1 MTAPRFRVRAT
12 LTALAALALVVASGA
27 ARADDA
33 QVEQGHKI
41 FKDEGCPQ
49 CHGFGGKGDGMLASV
64 LKQKPA
70 DLTLIAQ
77 KNGGKFPEQTVMRF
91 IDGTTDVRAHGNPD
105 MPVWGEVFK
114 EHIASSPTQQA
125 EIRATIL
132 SIVNYIGSIQQK

>member
-1 MTAPRFRVRAT
+1 MPRIRTTLVAASIAAGALLLAGSVVRAEDE
-12 LTALAALALVVASGA
+12 AP
-27 ARADDA
+27 
-33 QVEQGHKI
+33 QGKQLFI
-41 FKDEGCPQ
+41 KYCGS
-49 CHGFGGKGDGMLASV
+49 CHGPDGKGDGYLSGA

-70 DLTLIAQ
+70 DLTLIAK

-114 EHIASSPTQQA
+114 QQIASSPTQQA

>member
-1 MTAPRFRVRAT
+1 MPRIRTT
-12 LTALAALALVVASGA
+12 LVAASLAAGAFLLAGVPAHATPDA
-27 ARADDA
+27 AAP
-33 QVEQGHKI
+33 QGRELFI
-41 FKDEGCPQ
+41 RYCGS
-49 CHGFGGKGDGMLASV
+49 CHGPNGKGDGMLSGV
-64 LKQKPA
+64 LKQRPA

-91 IDGTTDVRAHGNPD
+91 IDGTTDVRAHGDPD

-114 EHIASSPTQQA
+114 EQIGSSPTQQA

>member
-1 MTAPRFRVRAT
+1 MPRIRTT
-12 LTALAALALVVASGA
+12 LVAASLAVGALLLVGGP
-27 ARADDA
+27 ARAEDDA
-33 QVEQGHKI
+33 QGKQLFIKYCGS
-41 FKDEGCPQ
+41 
-49 CHGFGGKGDGMLASV
+49 CHGPDGKGDGYLSGS

-70 DLTLIAQ
+70 DLTLIAK

-91 IDGTTDVRAHGNPD
+91 IDGPTDVRAHGNPD

-114 EHIASSPTQQA
+114 EQIASSPTQQA

>member
-1 MTAPRFRVRAT
+1 MPRIRTT
-12 LTALAALALVVASGA
+12 LVAAALAAGALLLAGSA
-27 ARADDA
+27 ARAEDEA
-33 QVEQGHKI
+33 PQGKQLFI
-41 FKDEGCPQ
+41 KYCGSCRGPD
-49 CHGFGGKGDGMLASV
+49 GKGDGYLSGSR
-64 LKQKPA
+64 KQKPA
-70 DLTLIAQ
+70 DLTLIAK

-114 EHIASSPTQQA
+114 QQIASSPTQQA

>member
-1 MTAPRFRVRAT
+1 MPRIRTT
-12 LTALAALALVVASGA
+12 LVAAALAAGALLLAGSAV
-27 ARADDA
+27 RAEDEA
-33 QVEQGHKI
+33 PQGKQLFI
-41 FKDEGCPQ
+41 KYCGS
-49 CHGFGGKGDGMLASV
+49 CHGPDGKGDGYLSGS

-70 DLTLIAQ
+70 DLTLIAK

-114 EHIASSPTQQA
+114 QQIASSPTQQA

>member
-1 MTAPRFRVRAT
+1 MPRIRTT
-12 LTALAALALVVASGA
+12 LVAAALAAGALLLAGSAV
-27 ARADDA
+27 RAEEEA
-33 QVEQGHKI
+33 PQGKQLFI
-41 FKDEGCPQ
+41 KYCGS
-49 CHGFGGKGDGMLASV
+49 CHGPDGKGDGYLSGA

-70 DLTLIAQ
+70 DLTLIAK

-114 EHIASSPTQQA
+114 QQIASSPTQQA

>member
-1 MTAPRFRVRAT
+1 MPRIRTTLVAASLAAGVLLLAGPAVRAE
-12 LTALAALALVVASGA
+12 
-27 ARADDA
+27 DDSP
-33 QVEQGHKI
+33 QGKQLFI
-41 FKDEGCPQ
+41 KYCGS
-49 CHGFGGKGDGMLASV
+49 CHGPDGKGDGYLSGS

-70 DLTLIAQ
+70 NLTLIAK

-114 EHIASSPTQQA
+114 QQIASSPTQQA

-132 SIVNYIGSIQQK
+132 SIVNYIGSIQEK

>member
-1 MTAPRFRVRAT
+1 MSRIRTTLVAASLAAGALLLAGSAVRAEDE
-12 LTALAALALVVASGA
+12 AP
-27 ARADDA
+27 
-33 QVEQGHKI
+33 QGKQLFI
-41 FKDEGCPQ
+41 KYCGS
-49 CHGFGGKGDGMLASV
+49 CHGPDGKGDGYLSGS

-70 DLTLIAQ
+70 DLTLIAK

-114 EHIASSPTQQA
+114 QQIASSPTQQA

>member
-1 MTAPRFRVRAT
+1 MPRIRTT
-12 LTALAALALVVASGA
+12 LVAASLAAGALLFAGSPA
-27 ARADDA
+27 CAEEEAP
-33 QVEQGHKI
+33 QGKQL
-41 FKDEGCPQ
+41 FVKYCGS
-49 CHGFGGKGDGMLASV
+49 CHGPDGKGDGMLASA

-70 DLTLIAQ
+70 NLTLIAQ

>member
-1 MTAPRFRVRAT
+1 MPRIRTT
-12 LTALAALALVVASGA
+12 LVAASLAAGALLFAGSP
-27 ARADDA
+27 ARAEEA
-33 QVEQGHKI
+33 PQGKQL
-41 FKDEGCPQ
+41 FVKYCGS
-49 CHGFGGKGDGMLASV
+49 CHGPDGKGDGMLASV

-114 EHIASSPTQQA
+114 QQIASSPTQQA

>member
-1 MTAPRFRVRAT
+1 MPRTRTT
-12 LTALAALALVVASGA
+12 LVAASLAASALLLIGSA
-27 ARADDA
+27 ARAQDDA
-33 QVEQGHKI
+33 QGKQLFIKYCGS
-41 FKDEGCPQ
+41 
-49 CHGFGGKGDGMLASV
+49 CHGPDGKGDGYLSGA

-70 DLTLIAQ
+70 DLTLIAK

-114 EHIASSPTQQA
+114 EQIGSSPTQQA

-132 SIVNYIGSIQQK
+132 AIVNYIGSIQQK

>member
-1 MTAPRFRVRAT
+1 MPRIRTT
-12 LTALAALALVVASGA
+12 LVAASLAAGALLLAGVP
-27 ARADDA
+27 ARAQDDA
-33 QVEQGHKI
+33 QGKQLFTKYCGS
-41 FKDEGCPQ
+41 
-49 CHGFGGKGDGMLASV
+49 CHGPDGKGDGYLSSS

-70 DLTLIAQ
+70 DLTLIAK

-114 EHIASSPTQQA
+114 EQIASSPTQQA

-132 SIVNYIGSIQQK
+132 AIVNYIGSIQQK